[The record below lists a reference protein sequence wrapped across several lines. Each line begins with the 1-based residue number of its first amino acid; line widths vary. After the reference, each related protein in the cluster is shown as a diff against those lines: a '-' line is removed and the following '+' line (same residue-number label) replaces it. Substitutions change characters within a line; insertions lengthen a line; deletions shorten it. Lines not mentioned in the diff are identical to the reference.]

1 MERKP
6 LKTITLVVASGV
18 AGIALFLVAVA
29 GYLYLRGDFSEVEE
43 STIYYDTEQ
52 QNAFVKMLEAGEIP
66 FRIGPG
72 GAVFYPV
79 SYRDQVREISEELR
93 NHFGP
98 EHSVII
104 IRPEKLDAAKAD
116 FESNGIEF
124 DVLNYENGYMIQWE
138 RKNNSKVAQILK
150 SAPYYNQGK
159 ASGE

>member
-72 GAVFYPV
+72 GAV
-79 SYRDQVREISEELR
+79 
-93 NHFGP
+93 
-98 EHSVII
+98 
-104 IRPEKLDAAKAD
+104 
-116 FESNGIEF
+116 
-124 DVLNYENGYMIQWE
+124 
-138 RKNNSKVAQILK
+138 
-150 SAPYYNQGK
+150 
-159 ASGE
+159 